1 MDFKRLFLMTV
12 DLLKLI
18 FMTLRNTTH
27 MKMGTSAKKWQIQN
41 RVIDLIMVNVGT
53 NDTLRAK
60 CLLTPMNYNILHS
73 FIF

>member
-1 MDFKRLFLMTV
+1 MTV
-12 DLLKLI
+12 DLWNSI
-18 FMTLRNTTH
+18 FMTLRTTQ
-27 MKMGTSAKKWQIQN
+27 MGMGTSAKKWQIQN

-73 FIF
+73 FIFK

>member
-1 MDFKRLFLMTV
+1 MTV

-18 FMTLRNTTH
+18 FMTLRNTTQ
-27 MKMGTSAKKWQIQN
+27 MGMGTSAKKWQIQN

-60 CLLTPMNYNILHS
+60 CLLTPINYNILHS
-73 FIF
+73 FMF